1 MMDDDDDK
9 LSTKSV
15 KLPVFSGDHKHFQ
28 TWWFRFSAFAT
39 VWKFKQAVGQTED
52 PDLPASE
59 GAALNTDANTAE
71 KQKMAKKRNA
81 IAFANLTT
89 ALDSPSLIGILMRA
103 QTTEWPSGLACNVI
117 KQLFEKYE
125 PKDTVSLIDMNR
137 LKQKIGLTNAQGN
150 PQEMFEQMAAIEN
163 QFKTEIPEAKKVAM
177 AIEKLPAEYRSVL
190 TAEMRKEGVGI
201 TSSHIESA
209 AFQHWRAM
217 YGSFASNPVID
228 DGANT
233 ADNNKEVA
241 LAAFSG
247 TCNRCGKRD
256 TRRRNAA
263 PNSTSMDK
271 HWESNRAPTIRSN
284 KMSKKEMER
293 AKVQPNSKEPATT
306 VLNMGTKRL
315 IVERR
320 KPMKRKEIANKKR
333 ELQLFLTK
341 VLSFYCMLEWNMG

>member
-52 PDLPASE
+52 LDLPASE
-59 GAALNTDANTAE
+59 GAALNTDANIAE

-117 KQLFEKYE
+117 KQLFAKYE

-163 QFKTEIPEAKKVAM
+163 QFKTEIPEAEKVAM

-233 ADNNKEVA
+233 VDNNKEVA

-247 TCNRCGKRD
+247 TCNRCGKRG
-256 TRRRNAA
+256 
-263 PNSTSMDK
+263 
-271 HWESNRAPTIRSN
+271 H
-284 KMSKKEMER
+284 KEAE
-293 AKVQPNSKEPATT
+293 
-306 VLNMGTKRL
+306 
-315 IVERR
+315 
-320 KPMKRKEIANKKR
+320 
-333 ELQLFLTK
+333 
-341 VLSFYCMLEWNMG
+341 

>member
-59 GAALNTDANTAE
+59 GAALNTDANIAE

-125 PKDTVSLIDMNR
+125 PKDTVPLIDMNR

-163 QFKTEIPEAKKVAM
+163 QFKTEIPEAEKVAM
-177 AIEKLPAEYRSVL
+177 AIEKLPAEY
-190 TAEMRKEGVGI
+190 
-201 TSSHIESA
+201 
-209 AFQHWRAM
+209 
-217 YGSFASNPVID
+217 
-228 DGANT
+228 
-233 ADNNKEVA
+233 
-241 LAAFSG
+241 
-247 TCNRCGKRD
+247 
-256 TRRRNAA
+256 
-263 PNSTSMDK
+263 
-271 HWESNRAPTIRSN
+271 
-284 KMSKKEMER
+284 
-293 AKVQPNSKEPATT
+293 
-306 VLNMGTKRL
+306 
-315 IVERR
+315 
-320 KPMKRKEIANKKR
+320 
-333 ELQLFLTK
+333 
-341 VLSFYCMLEWNMG
+341 